1 MGHNAA
7 KGCSRCL
14 KSFTSESHKFG
25 EKLDFSGFEPTSWPC
40 RTVDE
45 HREQGMAWKHAQ
57 SQSDRTKIEQSHGF
71 QFTELLRLSY
81 FDTVRYSVVDP
92 MHNVLLGTP
101 KRMIAVW
108 KEKGYLS
115 PVQFDNV
122 QMMCDRF
129 IVPAAVGRI
138 PHKISSGFASFTADQ
153 WKNWTLIYS
162 LVALKNILPR
172 ADYLCWKMYVK
183 ACGLVCSKA
192 ISLDAVSQ
200 CHDFFLAFCKNF
212 EQLYGGELCTPNMH
226 LHCHIQE
233 CLVDYGPG
241 CSIWAFACERLNGY
255 LGSVPTNHNS
265 IEVQL
270 MRKFASTQQIL
281 QLYSMCD
288 DPALQELLNDFQVSK
303 GSLQYEALPDLPF
316 TTLSA
321 TNIEIINKSCR
332 QL

>member
-1 MGHNAA
+1 
-7 KGCSRCL
+7 
-14 KSFTSESHKFG
+14 
-25 EKLDFSGFEPTSWPC
+25 
-40 RTVDE
+40 
-45 HREQGMAWKHAQ
+45 
-57 SQSDRTKIEQSHGF
+57 
-71 QFTELLRLSY
+71 
-81 FDTVRYSVVDP
+81 
-92 MHNVLLGTP
+92 
-101 KRMIAVW
+101 
-108 KEKGYLS
+108 
-115 PVQFDNV
+115 
-122 QMMCDRF
+122 
-129 IVPAAVGRI
+129 
-138 PHKISSGFASFTADQ
+138 
-153 WKNWTLIYS
+153 
-162 LVALKNILPR
+162 
-172 ADYLCWKMYVK
+172 MYVK

-200 CHDFFLAFCKNF
+200 CHDFFLTFCKNF

-241 CSIWAFACERLNGY
+241 YSIWAFACERLNGY

-270 MRKFASTQQIL
+270 MRKFTSTQQIL

-321 TNIEIINKSCR
+321 ANIEIINKSCR
-332 QL
+332 QLYPIKEACFSSAELECIDTSLKTYFGTEYDRTLMLHKVSRAIVYCDILYGSVNSIHSKSSLVYIKSDSDNIIAPAFVQKYIIVTTILKQGTNKTVPITLACINWLQSHQHKDWYGAPVEVWRNFHPSIHPDAYVPVTGLLYRCAYITESVTFGLRSEAVTVVVPINNFVGL